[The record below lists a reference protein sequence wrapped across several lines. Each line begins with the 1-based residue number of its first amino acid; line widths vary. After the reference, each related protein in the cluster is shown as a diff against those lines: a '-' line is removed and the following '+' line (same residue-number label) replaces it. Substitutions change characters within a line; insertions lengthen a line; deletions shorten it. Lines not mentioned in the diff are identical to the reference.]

1 MPGLDPYET
10 PHSSL
15 EAQPPDSSSSHQ
27 SEFITVGKGMR
38 LANLLLDYVGVSL
51 LGFVMGLGA
60 ITLGGDA
67 AVEAIEEIPDTL
79 LGMPILL
86 TYYTL
91 LEGMFGVT
99 SGKLVTGTKVVCPDG
114 GSIGLGAVLGR
125 SLCRL
130 IPFEAFSFL
139 GQETRGWHDSISG
152 TYVIKR

>member
-1 MPGLDPYET
+1 MSGLDPYET
-10 PHSSL
+10 PQSSL
-15 EAQPPDSSSSHQ
+15 EAQPPNSSSDQ
-27 SEFITVGKGMR
+27 FEFITVGKGIR

-51 LGFVMGLGA
+51 LGFVMGLAA

-67 AVEAIEEIPDTL
+67 VLEGIEEIPDTL
-79 LGMPILL
+79 LGIPILL
-86 TYYTL
+86 TYYTI
-91 LEGMFGVT
+91 LEGLFGVT
-99 SGKLVTGTKVVCPDG
+99 FGKLVTGTKVVRPDG
-114 GSIGLGAVLGR
+114 SPIGLGTAFGR